1 MALTGEVRHGLELL
15 FPVLCHLDGLVLLH
29 QSVSGHPLLSSM
41 FHDLPEV
48 VGLLRV
54 QDVEEV
60 VPWRTL
66 ALRIFV
72 REVTHEDAVLRHERV
87 DVLDAQ
93 LLVLRDLDVP
103 DLVLLVEVLLTLD
116 HLLQPILVADTVI
129 REVELFYNGVSDDEL
144 CYLRC

>member
-1 MALTGEVRHGLELL
+1 
-15 FPVLCHLDGLVLLH
+15 
-29 QSVSGHPLLSSM
+29 M

-66 ALRIFV
+66 TLSIFV

-87 DVLDAQ
+87 DVLDTQ
-93 LLVLRDLDVP
+93 LLVLGDLHIP
-103 DLVLLVEVLLTLD
+103 DLMLLVEVLSPWMTYFSQSLLHTL
-116 HLLQPILVADTVI
+116 
-129 REVELFYNGVSDDEL
+129 
-144 CYLRC
+144 

>member
-1 MALTGEVRHGLELL
+1 
-15 FPVLCHLDGLVLLH
+15 
-29 QSVSGHPLLSSM
+29 M

-66 ALRIFV
+66 TLSIFV

-93 LLVLRDLDVP
+93 LLVLWDLDVP
-103 DLVLLVEVLLTLD
+103 DLMLLVEVLLALD
-116 HLLQPILVADTVI
+116 HLLQPVLVADTVI
-129 REVELFYNGVSDDEL
+129 REVELFYNGVSDDGL